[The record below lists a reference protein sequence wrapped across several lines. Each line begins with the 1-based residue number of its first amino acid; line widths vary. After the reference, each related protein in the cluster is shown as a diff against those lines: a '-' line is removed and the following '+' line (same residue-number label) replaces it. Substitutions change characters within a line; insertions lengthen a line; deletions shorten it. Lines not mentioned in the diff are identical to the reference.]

1 MNTVRDG
8 DSLRRQMDNA
18 EEYASQ
24 NGMILDTSLGP
35 DLAVSAFAA
44 IIAVLFN
51 SRDDEK
57 SLSVVPRKN

>member
-35 DLAVSAFAA
+35 DLAVSAFRG
-44 IIAVLFN
+44 N
-51 SRDDEK
+51 HRR
-57 SLSVVPRKN
+57 VV